1 MRPAASRTPAPD
13 CHVECLAMK
22 LVGELDAGNRHVQFD
37 ERGRETECWPSAPSH
52 RARPRLY
59 RRRPCATS
67 ALMSAVWGKADSLC
81 SARVIPSL
89 TRSRHQWSE
98 AITTNDCCGNVSLP
112 PASIEWSRREAAS
125 SAIDMIMRSRSGAPL
140 SLQERSHR
148 RRRKRAMAVAPVNH
162 ETDLRMKNAKI

>member
-59 RRRPCATS
+59 RTGPQATS
-67 ALMSAVWGKADSLC
+67 DLSPLSGVERKLDFGA
-81 SARVIPSL
+81 
-89 TRSRHQWSE
+89 TRSVDDPTRTLVVLRHG
-98 AITTNDCCGNVSLP
+98 C
-112 PASIEWSRREAAS
+112 R
-125 SAIDMIMRSRSGAPL
+125 
-140 SLQERSHR
+140 
-148 RRRKRAMAVAPVNH
+148 
-162 ETDLRMKNAKI
+162 

>member
-59 RRRPCATS
+59 HQRTEATRQLRPHRREPCYVGRRSHTPNTTT
-67 ALMSAVWGKADSLC
+67 W
-81 SARVIPSL
+81 
-89 TRSRHQWSE
+89 SRHFR
-98 AITTNDCCGNVSLP
+98 ADRTLG
-112 PASIEWSRREAAS
+112 ARRLTCVDPS
-125 SAIDMIMRSRSGAPL
+125 VQGTWTKGP
-140 SLQERSHR
+140 
-148 RRRKRAMAVAPVNH
+148 
-162 ETDLRMKNAKI
+162 